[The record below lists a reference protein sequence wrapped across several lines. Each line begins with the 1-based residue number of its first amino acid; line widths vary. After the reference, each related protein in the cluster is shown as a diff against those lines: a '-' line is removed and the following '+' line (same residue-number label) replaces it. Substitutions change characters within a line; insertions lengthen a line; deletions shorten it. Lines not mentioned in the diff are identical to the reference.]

1 MSMTLAEIKADV
13 MFQTNND
20 VEDLDE
26 FEPYIVNYVNAGYEQ
41 LVDAYMDKHVGYAD
55 GDVIPLSGAND
66 VPELPD
72 YAHYGLVDYAT
83 YLVYRNGNSVKQN
96 RGMAFYSSF
105 AELIPKLKYEKN
117 GMRGS
122 RTFINI
128 FSR

>member
-1 MSMTLAEIKADV
+1 MTLAEIKAEV

-20 VEDLDE
+20 VDDLNE
-26 FEPYIVNYVNAGYEQ
+26 FEPYIVYYVNEGYEQ

-55 GDVIPLSGAND
+55 EDVIPLSGAND

-83 YLVYRNGNSVKQN
+83 YLVYRNGNATKQN
-96 RGMAFYSSF
+96 RGMAFYSAF

-117 GMRGS
+117 GNRS
-122 RTFINI
+122 ERNFINI
-128 FSR
+128 YTR